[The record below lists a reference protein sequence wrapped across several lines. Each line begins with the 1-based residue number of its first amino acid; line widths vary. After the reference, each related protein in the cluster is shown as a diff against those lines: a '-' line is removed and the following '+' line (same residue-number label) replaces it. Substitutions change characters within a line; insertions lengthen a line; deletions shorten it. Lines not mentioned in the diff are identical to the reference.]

1 LLRLMREPSGWWSH
15 VGSCVFSEIGSVL
28 CRDASRAPVGPI
40 GARGGL
46 YYGREPATWTRRRDE
61 IRGAPLKRARMI

>member
-15 VGSCVFSEIGSVL
+15 VGSCVFSEIGSSSVVTPHV
-28 CRDASRAPVGPI
+28 RRWDRS
-40 GARGGL
+40 ARGGL